1 MGVDDVYMGG
11 LMGEGQRK
19 KVIVFADMKM
29 WVNLLI
35 RHESISIL
43 VDFASFLHKDLINI
57 VEGPVFLVQIAVSDV
72 LDHHPVG
79 VRKFSRLTD

>member
-35 RHESISIL
+35 RHESISVL
-43 VDFASFLHKDLINI
+43 VDFIPSLRKDLINI
-57 VEGPVFLVQIAVSDV
+57 VEGPVLLVEIAVSNV

-79 VRKFSRLTD
+79 VRKFSGLAD